1 MSTENLP
8 QSPEQSPEQPPR
20 KPRVAVVFGGRSSE
34 HGISVVTA
42 GAVLGA
48 IDRTKYDVL
57 PIGITRDGRWALTAD
72 EPERMAIT
80 DRRTP
85 DVDELAE
92 STEGGVVLPVDPA
105 NREVVYSEPGSVPKA
120 LGEVDVVF
128 PVLHGPYG
136 EDGTLQ
142 GLLELS
148 GVPYVGSGVL
158 ASAVGQDKEY
168 MKAVF
173 TSYGLKVGPY
183 VVIRPR
189 EWEQDRSG
197 ARAKIVDFAGEH
209 GWPLFVKPA
218 RAGSSIGITKVDD
231 LAGLDEAIEEA
242 RRHDP
247 KILVEAALR
256 GREIECGVLEFED
269 GPRASVPA
277 EIPPPSE
284 HAYYDFEAK
293 YIDSTPG
300 IVPAPLTDE
309 QTAEVRRLAV
319 EAFDAA
325 SCEGLVRAD
334 FFLTEDDEFVINEI
348 NTMPGFTPISM
359 YPQMWQATGVG
370 YPGGGAGR
378 ARAPRRRPGGLRCRS
393 RPRPPRRR
401 PPRGPPSRSMISG
414 FPSPPPAGGSV
425 RSAFRHNSVTDAPG
439 PGSAGTAADSPSS
452 AEGQPATEIDRR
464 DRAGEGLEMNDR
476 TGQGAGDAVHLLDLG
491 DHHATQLV
499 DGVGLGADDDVIGS
513 CHVLGLDHSRDL
525 ADRLGDGRRLADL
538 RLDQD
543 VRLYHGTSRAATRIM
558 WGKGTPRYRVA
569 APRGETRGG
578 RAVRAGVPR

>member
-8 QSPEQSPEQPPR
+8 QSPEQSPQRPPR

-42 GAVLGA
+42 GAVLAA
-48 IDRTKYDVL
+48 IDRTRYDVL

-80 DRRTP
+80 ERRTP
-85 DVDELAE
+85 DVEELAE
-92 STEGGVVLPVDPA
+92 STEGGVLLPVDPA
-105 NREVVYSEPGSVPKA
+105 SREVVYSEPGSVPKA

-148 GVPYVGSGVL
+148 GVPYVGAGVL

-183 VVIRPR
+183 AVIRPR

-197 ARAKIVDFAGEH
+197 ARRKIVDFAGEH

-277 EIPPPSE
+277 EIPPPSQ

-300 IVPAPLTDE
+300 IVPAPLTAE
-309 QTAEVRRLAV
+309 ETAEVQRLAV
-319 EAFDAA
+319 AAFDAA

-359 YPQMWQATGVG
+359 YPQMWQASGVS
-370 YPGGGAGR
+370 YPELVDRLVQA
-378 ARAPRRRPGGLRCRS
+378 ALRRPTGLR
-393 RPRPPRRR
+393 
-401 PPRGPPSRSMISG
+401 
-414 FPSPPPAGGSV
+414 
-425 RSAFRHNSVTDAPG
+425 
-439 PGSAGTAADSPSS
+439 
-452 AEGQPATEIDRR
+452 
-464 DRAGEGLEMNDR
+464 
-476 TGQGAGDAVHLLDLG
+476 
-491 DHHATQLV
+491 
-499 DGVGLGADDDVIGS
+499 
-513 CHVLGLDHSRDL
+513 
-525 ADRLGDGRRLADL
+525 
-538 RLDQD
+538 
-543 VRLYHGTSRAATRIM
+543 
-558 WGKGTPRYRVA
+558 
-569 APRGETRGG
+569 
-578 RAVRAGVPR
+578 